1 MLAQRYLV
9 QKGWFYG
16 AGRLLVRI
24 AILGIILLLG
34 RRTIRY
40 LGYAAQAITFPFG
53 LDYGEGIVWQQAL
66 LIPGPR
72 MYGDITQFPFIVFH
86 YPPVYHLVIRA
97 IAVFGI
103 DPLAAGRG
111 TTMAATIAIAVLVGA
126 IVATAVQ
133 GMVSANARILGAT
146 VGGLMVFAY
155 HPVQVWAVTMRVDML
170 AIGFSM
176 AGICIAILAG
186 QRTIILCAAIVM
198 FLLAVYTKQT
208 ELSAPIAAM
217 LVAIVVD
224 ARSAVKASAFGLLVG
239 GAAFIILELS
249 TGGGFWHHIFT
260 YNINRFSFDELKRN
274 LLDQEADALGVLV
287 GVLAF
292 AYLWWIEATA
302 PRIEGWVEALR
313 QSRRLRALTIMSMW
327 FGLASTQLLS
337 LGKSGAASNYFIEWM
352 CITTVPIGMVA
363 GLAWDRAG
371 TRSKD
376 VLFAGFAGLLLSLAL
391 AEHIRHGPLAEVRIV
406 NEPNGIALRS
416 HLVDLIRKTS
426 KPALSEDMVLLL
438 RAGQPVPIEPAIFT
452 ELTETGIWDQQ
463 SLLKLIQNHFF
474 GVIIL
479 THEEDKNLI
488 RFTNEALKAI
498 ENSYPSVEH
507 LGNDLIGK
515 YIIHRPLQPKKLGA
529 TSTVR

>member
-9 QKGWFYG
+9 QKAWFYG

-198 FLLAVYTKQT
+198 FLL
-208 ELSAPIAAM
+208 
-217 LVAIVVD
+217 
-224 ARSAVKASAFGLLVG
+224 RS
-239 GAAFIILELS
+239 
-249 TGGGFWHHIFT
+249 T
-260 YNINRFSFDELKRN
+260 
-274 LLDQEADALGVLV
+274 
-287 GVLAF
+287 
-292 AYLWWIEATA
+292 
-302 PRIEGWVEALR
+302 
-313 QSRRLRALTIMSMW
+313 QSRRSFPR
-327 FGLASTQLLS
+327 
-337 LGKSGAASNYFIEWM
+337 
-352 CITTVPIGMVA
+352 
-363 GLAWDRAG
+363 R
-371 TRSKD
+371 
-376 VLFAGFAGLLLSLAL
+376 
-391 AEHIRHGPLAEVRIV
+391 
-406 NEPNGIALRS
+406 
-416 HLVDLIRKTS
+416 
-426 KPALSEDMVLLL
+426 
-438 RAGQPVPIEPAIFT
+438 
-452 ELTETGIWDQQ
+452 
-463 SLLKLIQNHFF
+463 
-474 GVIIL
+474 
-479 THEEDKNLI
+479 
-488 RFTNEALKAI
+488 
-498 ENSYPSVEH
+498 
-507 LGNDLIGK
+507 
-515 YIIHRPLQPKKLGA
+515 
-529 TSTVR
+529 